1 MGGRLLASKGL
12 DVKAK
17 ILIVGGGAMGTCT
30 AMQSARRCDP
40 LREPVVLLE
49 KDRLGA
55 GSSGRSSAILHQA
68 YGERKLAGMSRDALK
83 TYSGIKSTSGRSV
96 GYRKTGALI
105 LAGANDSE
113 MAQRLEAEV
122 LMHKDLGIASSIVNA
137 EEIRSIVP
145 GIEVANNEVGAWQ
158 PEGGFVDPAR
168 AIMSFATL
176 ARSYGASTR
185 IGIEEPKILVDN
197 GKIAGVET
205 SAGTFEAPNV
215 VVTAGPWTPKILAEL
230 GVDLPLSVV
239 QTEECFLRMPNP
251 DLTDD
256 DEEDRELGHADME
269 TRFLPDPLDAMPVA
283 HPVIVDL
290 PNEVLM
296 RCEPGSGRTR
306 IERLS
311 ADFIEL
317 AHPDELQ
324 KEVTSGLQDWI
335 RDQVVRRL
343 PVYEAEESLGCQTS
357 WTTLTPDRRPLAGP
371 IDAIPGLYAVA
382 GTTGNDFQL
391 APSIGEGL
399 SQMILGQPVSA
410 FDPEFFSPGRF
421 QSQ

>member
-1 MGGRLLASKGL
+1 
-12 DVKAK
+12 
-17 ILIVGGGAMGTCT
+17 
-30 AMQSARRCDP
+30 
-40 LREPVVLLE
+40 
-49 KDRLGA
+49 
-55 GSSGRSSAILHQA
+55 
-68 YGERKLAGMSRDALK
+68 
-83 TYSGIKSTSGRSV
+83 
-96 GYRKTGALI
+96 
-105 LAGANDSE
+105 
-113 MAQRLEAEV
+113 
-122 LMHKDLGIASSIVNA
+122 
-137 EEIRSIVP
+137 
-145 GIEVANNEVGAWQ
+145 
-158 PEGGFVDPAR
+158 
-168 AIMSFATL
+168 
-176 ARSYGASTR
+176 
-185 IGIEEPKILVDN
+185 
-197 GKIAGVET
+197 
-205 SAGTFEAPNV
+205 
-215 VVTAGPWTPKILAEL
+215 
-230 GVDLPLSVV
+230 
-239 QTEECFLRMPNP
+239 MPNP
-251 DLTDD
+251 ELTDD

-317 AHPDELQ
+317 AHPDELR

-421 QSQ
+421 QSP